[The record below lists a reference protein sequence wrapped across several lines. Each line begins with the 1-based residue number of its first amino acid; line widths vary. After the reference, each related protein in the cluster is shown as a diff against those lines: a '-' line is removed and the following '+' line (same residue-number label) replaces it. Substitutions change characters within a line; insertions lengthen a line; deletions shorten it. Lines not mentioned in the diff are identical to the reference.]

1 MFIGLCDF
9 SKCSDTNRVKWQV
22 EEKKIEV
29 GQLNPDVPQGSF
41 FLLSRVSKVK
51 FQPLEGRVYT
61 LVRKKIKELKHNNGH
76 GFELVLLKW
85 YKAYA
90 KR

>member
-51 FQPLEGRVYT
+51 FQVEGRVYT
-61 LVRKKIKELKHNNGH
+61 LVRKKIKEQKHNNGH
-76 GFELVLLKW
+76 GRNGFELVLLKV
-85 YKAYA
+85 
-90 KR
+90 